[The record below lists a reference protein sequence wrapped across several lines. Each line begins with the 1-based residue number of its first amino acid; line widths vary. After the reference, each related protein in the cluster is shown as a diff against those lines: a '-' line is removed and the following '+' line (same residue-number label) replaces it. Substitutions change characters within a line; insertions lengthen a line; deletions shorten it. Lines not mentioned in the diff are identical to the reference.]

1 MGDFIN
7 ETWGTLQLLDGA
19 AALDIFIIAAIIFA
33 LLMVLRGTTA
43 ITLLRGGGVI
53 ILALFLLG
61 RLLELSVVNFL
72 VRNSLPV
79 LALGVIVIFQP
90 EIRRTLER
98 AGRTSM
104 RRWLLNSSEDAVLDE
119 ISTAVI
125 EMARN
130 RHGAIIVIER
140 GTGLE
145 EFTETGIHL
154 DAELNARLLQ
164 SIFFPNSSLHDK
176 AVIIH
181 ERRIVA
187 ASCTLPLSMGSG
199 TGRMGTRHR
208 AALGVSEQTDAVAV
222 VVSEETG
229 GISIASEGRL
239 IPLRDETRVRSTL
252 EALLVSRRASLRPV
266 TPRQQVG

>member
-1 MGDFIN
+1 MGQFIDD
-7 ETWGTLQLLDGA
+7 TWDTLQRLDA
-19 AALDIFIIAAIIFA
+19 VAALDILIIAVIIFA

-43 ITLLRGGGVI
+43 MTLLRGGAVI

-61 RLLELSVVNFL
+61 RILELSVVNFL
-72 VRNSLPV
+72 VRNALPGLV
-79 LALGVIVIFQP
+79 LGIIVIFQP

-98 AGRTSM
+98 AGRTGV
-104 RRWLLNSSEDAVLDE
+104 RRWLFNPSEDAALDE
-119 ISTAVI
+119 IATAVT

-140 GTGLE
+140 STGLE
-145 EFTETGIHL
+145 EFTETGVHL
-154 DAELNARLLQ
+154 DAELSARLLE
-164 SIFFPNSSLHDK
+164 SIFYPNSALHDN
-176 AVIIH
+176 AVIVR
-181 ERRIVA
+181 EGRIIA
-187 ASCTLPLSMGSG
+187 AGCTLPLAAGSG
-199 TGRMGTRHR
+199 TGRRGTRHR

-252 EALLVSRRASLRPV
+252 EALLVSRRSNLRPAA
-266 TPRQQVG
+266 QQAG

>member
-1 MGDFIN
+1 MGEFFND
-7 ETWGTLQLLDGA
+7 TWDTLQQLDGA
-19 AALDIFIIAAIIFA
+19 AALDILIIAAIIFS

-43 ITLLRGGGVI
+43 ITLLRGGAVI
-53 ILALFLLG
+53 VLALFLLG
-61 RLLELSVVNFL
+61 RILELSVVNFI

-104 RRWLLNSSEDAVLDE
+104 RRWLLNSSEDALLDE
-119 ISTAVI
+119 VSTAVI

-145 EFTETGIHL
+145 EFTETGVHL
-154 DAELNARLLQ
+154 DAEVNARLLE
-164 SIFFPNSSLHDK
+164 SIFYPNSALHDK
-176 AVIIH
+176 AVIMH
-181 ERRIVA
+181 DERIVA
-187 ASCTLPLSMGSG
+187 AACTLPLSMGSG

-229 GISIASEGRL
+229 AISIASEGRL

-252 EALLVSRRASLRPV
+252 EALLSSRRANPQP
-266 TPRQQVG
+266 TTTQPQEG